1 MSGKLRKG
9 LCANPHRS
17 LCELR
22 ERTSDVVEDPRF
34 VDRVMALVRNRELD
48 WGWFLQ
54 RAARRCVV
62 VCGVMVV
69 LAVWW
74 ALQSRELVPVA
85 YGLTEDPLE
94 APW

>member
-1 MSGKLRKG
+1 MTGK
-9 LCANPHRS
+9 ANNDWSVNPHRS
-17 LCELR
+17 LCELG
-22 ERTSDVVEDPRF
+22 ERANVTSDPRF
-34 VDRVMALVRNRELD
+34 VDRVMALVCNRELD

-74 ALQSRELVPVA
+74 ALQSRGLVPFA
-85 YGLTEDPLE
+85 YAVTENPLE